1 MRLPPHTPQHL
12 REGLA
17 AQPSL
22 RRRIALGWI
31 TVGGSGVVFVSAMA
45 VAHYVY
51 GVPVH
56 DRNTGELSTAAN
68 TLMMLLLLGGGG
80 LLFFVMGIL
89 LLRWKPA

>member
-1 MRLPPHTPQHL
+1 MRVPPHTPQHL
-12 REGLA
+12 RDGLA
-17 AQPSL
+17 RQPGL

-31 TVGGSGVVFVSAMA
+31 TIGGLGVVFVSAMA

-56 DRNTGELSTAAN
+56 DRNTGELSTAAI
-68 TLMMLLLLGGGG
+68 TLMMVLLLEAGG
-80 LLFFVMGIL
+80 LFFFVMGIV

>member
-1 MRLPPHTPQHL
+1 MPPYTHQHL
-12 REGLA
+12 RDGPA
-17 AQPSL
+17 AQPSM

-31 TVGGSGVVFVSAMA
+31 IIGGLGVVFVSAFA

-68 TLMMLLLLGGGG
+68 TLMMCLLLGGGG